1 MAISDITIEIAAL
14 GYASLAMTTTRN
26 EIRIMTTQE
35 TIELFDKYV
44 IANYGRLPRVIV
56 KGEGCYLYDADGNKI
71 LDMFPGWAVSAIGHC
86 HPKVVEA
93 LRRQAGELLHIDNTF
108 YSEPQGKL
116 AQLLSERAFG
126 GKCFFCNSGAEAN
139 EAALKLAR
147 LHTSPEKYKFITAE
161 GSFHGRTFAT
171 VTATAQ
177 PKYHEGFLPLLPGFV
192 YVPFNDIAALESA
205 FNDEVAAV
213 MVEPIQGEGGINV
226 ATAEYLQT
234 IRRLC
239 DEKGAVMILD
249 EVQTGLGRTGKWFGY
264 QHFDIE
270 PDIITMAKAL
280 GGGVAIGAMMARD
293 EIASSLVPGKHAS
306 TFGGN
311 ALACAAGVAVI
322 EAIEE
327 ENLLQ
332 NAAELGQYIQDK
344 LEQLQQKHSIID
356 SVRGIGLM
364 IGVQLTSQGKD
375 IVDKCLDNGVR
386 INCTSNTVLRFMPPM
401 IATKSQIDQAIEIL
415 DTVLTE

>member
-1 MAISDITIEIAAL
+1 M
-14 GYASLAMTTTRN
+14 N
-26 EIRIMTTQE
+26 TQE
-35 TIELFDKYV
+35 TIDLFDKYV

-56 KGEGCYLYDADGNKI
+56 RGEGCYLYDADGNKI

-93 LRRQAGELLHIDNTF
+93 LRKQAGELLHIDNTF
-108 YSEPQGKL
+108 YSEPQGEL
-116 AQLLSERAFG
+116 AKLLSERAFG

-147 LHTSPEKYKFITAE
+147 LHTSQEKYKFITAE

-192 YVPFNDIAALESA
+192 YVPFNDIEALESA
-205 FNDEVAAV
+205 FSDEVAAV
-213 MVEPIQGEGGINV
+213 LVEPIQGEGGINI
-226 ATAEYLQT
+226 ARAEYLQA

-239 DEKGAVMILD
+239 DENGAVMILD
-249 EVQTGLGRTGKWFGY
+249 EVQTGIGRTGKWFGY
-264 QHFDIE
+264 QHFDVV

-280 GGGVAIGAMMARD
+280 GGGVAIGAMMAKD
-293 EIASSLVPGKHAS
+293 QIAASLVPGKHAS

-311 ALACAAGVAVI
+311 CLACAAGVAVI

-327 ENLLQ
+327 DNLLE
-332 NAAELGQYIQDK
+332 NAAELGQYTKGK
-344 LEQLQQKHSIID
+344 LLELKQKHSVID

-364 IGVQLTSQGKD
+364 IGVQLTGPGAD
-375 IVDKCLDNGVR
+375 IVAQCLANGLR
-386 INCTSNTVLRFMPPM
+386 INCTSDTVLRFMPPM
-401 IATKSQIDQAIEIL
+401 IAAKSHIDKAIEIL
-415 DTVLTE
+415 DTVLNEDEG

>member
-1 MAISDITIEIAAL
+1 
-14 GYASLAMTTTRN
+14 
-26 EIRIMTTQE
+26 MTTQE
-35 TIELFDKYV
+35 TIDLYNKYV
-44 IANYGRLPRVIV
+44 IANYNRLPRVIV

-71 LDMFPGWAVSAIGHC
+71 LDMFPGWAVSGLGHC
-86 HPKVVEA
+86 HPAVVEA
-93 LRRQAGELLHIDNTF
+93 LRTQAGELLHIDNTF

-116 AQLLSERAFG
+116 AGLLSERAFG

-147 LHTSPEKYKFITAE
+147 LHTATEKYKFITAE

-177 PKYHEGFLPLLPGFV
+177 PKYHEGFLPLLPGFM
-192 YVPFNDIAALESA
+192 YVPFNDVAALEAA
-205 FNDEVAAV
+205 FSDEVAAV

-226 ATAEYLQT
+226 ATAEYLQA

-249 EVQTGLGRTGKWFGY
+249 EVQTGIGRTGKWFAY
-264 QHFDIE
+264 QHFDVE

-280 GGGVAIGAMMARD
+280 GGGVAIGAMMAKT
-293 EIASSLVPGKHAS
+293 EIAATLVPGKHAS

-311 ALACAAGVAVI
+311 CLACAAGVAVI
-322 EAIEE
+322 EAIEKD
-327 ENLLQ
+327 NLLEH
-332 NAAELGQYIQDK
+332 AAKLGGYAKDK
-344 LEQLQQKHSIID
+344 LEQLKQKHSIID

-364 IGVQLTSQGKD
+364 IGVQLAGPGKQ
-375 IVDKCLDNGVR
+375 IVDRCLQEGLR
-386 INCTSNTVLRFMPPM
+386 INCTHETVLRFMPPM
-401 IATKSQIDQAIEIL
+401 IATTGQIDQAIDIL
-415 DTVLTE
+415 DAALSASA

>member
-1 MAISDITIEIAAL
+1 
-14 GYASLAMTTTRN
+14 
-26 EIRIMTTQE
+26 MTTQE

-44 IANYGRLPRVIV
+44 IANYGRLPRVIT
-56 KGEGCYLYDADGNKI
+56 KGDGCYLYDADGNKI
-71 LDMFPGWAVSAIGHC
+71 LDMFPGWAVSGLGHC

-108 YSEPQGKL
+108 YSEPQGIL
-116 AQLLSERAFG
+116 AKLLSERAFG

-147 LHTSPEKYKFITAE
+147 LHTAQEKYKFITAE

-177 PKYHEGFLPLLPGFV
+177 PKYHEGFLPLLPGFI
-192 YVPFNDIAALESA
+192 YVPFNDVAALESA
-205 FNDEVAAV
+205 FSDEVAAV

-226 ATAEYLQT
+226 ATPEYLQA

-239 DEKGAVMILD
+239 DENGAVMILD
-249 EVQTGLGRTGKWFGY
+249 EVQTGIGRTGKWFGY
-264 QHFDIE
+264 QHFDVE

-280 GGGVAIGAMMARD
+280 GGGVAIGAMMAKA
-293 EIASSLVPGKHAS
+293 EIAASLIPGKHAS

-311 ALACAAGVAVI
+311 CLACAAGIAVI

-327 ENLLQ
+327 DNLLQ
-332 NAAELGQYIQDK
+332 NAAELGRYATEK
-344 LEQLQQKHSIID
+344 LEQLKQKHFIID

-364 IGVQLTSQGKD
+364 IGVQLTGPGGE
-375 IVDKCLDNGVR
+375 IVDKCLDKGLR
-386 INCTSNTVLRFMPPM
+386 INCTSGTVLRFMPAM
-401 IATKSQIDQAIEIL
+401 IATRDHIDQAIEIL
-415 DTVLTE
+415 NSVMNEAE